1 MGKYRNSGIR
11 ALVCWIAVLSLA
23 GSALAA
29 FAQTDCAKSPA
40 AAVEIFRAVSS
51 NVASGVGA
59 GYRVTDVHWD
69 PLLRQNWA
77 RVANC
82 EHPEWPEVSL
92 RVEALRAVSG
102 RLIDRSA
109 PEISPFVAVVHA
121 GDVVRLWRKEDLL
134 RIEVTGVAE
143 ESGGV
148 GKKIRV
154 RLLRRG
160 TDSQSKEE
168 QFTGIIR
175 GPSDVEMQP

>member
-1 MGKYRNSGIR
+1 MGKYRNSR
-11 ALVCWIAVLSLA
+11 VVTFLYWIAVLSLA
-23 GSALAA
+23 GSALAS
-29 FAQTDCAKSPA
+29 FAQTDCAKSPT
-40 AAVEIFRAVSS
+40 AAVELFRSS
-51 NVASGVGA
+51 SPKPVHESGS
-59 GYRVTDVHWD
+59 GYRVTGIRWD

-82 EHPEWPEVSL
+82 EHPERPEVSL
-92 RVEALRAVSG
+92 RMEAMKAVSG
-102 RLIDRSA
+102 HLIGRTG

-121 GDVVRLWRKEDLL
+121 GDVVRLWRREDLL

-154 RLLRRG
+154 RLLRRN
-160 TDSQSKEE
+160 TDDQSKEE

-175 GPSDVEMQP
+175 GPLDVEMLP